1 MNITYLWAVPV
12 VLVLALAGWLALRRR
27 AHRPQR
33 APVQAGPAGQPA
45 ADAGAEAALRA
56 SIQAA
61 IQLPGDAPGR
71 APNAAA
77 GTSKV
82 ASNASNAGNDSPN
95 HAVNH
100 AVSAAANAAAN
111 ANANANANA
120 SVLAQ
125 RQAATEALR
134 QARRRM
140 ADEAV
145 RLEAER
151 LARQAAPPPA
161 APQRVPRPAGPAAAP
176 DAAQRPQAAHRPAV
190 APGTAPAPLSAAAPV
205 AARAAVPAASP
216 ARRPP
221 EPAGPAAPLLGPQSI
236 QLAGSRAPGQPLA
249 PAGLAPLR
257 PAGPPTVLVADDSK
271 VVRVKTG
278 RLLEK
283 QGWRVLLAEDG
294 QAALQWLQSESPD
307 LLVTDVEMPGLDGF
321 ELTRRLRASARWARL
336 PVIMVTSSDDKH
348 RDEAFAIG
356 VNVLLGKPY
365 ADEALLAHAK
375 QLLPSALRRAEAG
388 TALH

>member
-1 MNITYLWAVPV
+1 MNTTYLWAVPV

-27 AHRPQR
+27 ARPPQR
-33 APVQAGPAGQPA
+33 PPLHAGSAGQPA
-45 ADAGAEAALRA
+45 ADAAAEAALRA
-56 SIQAA
+56 SIRAA
-61 IQLPGDAPGR
+61 IQVPGDEPSP
-71 APNAAA
+71 APNVATGASTA
-77 GTSKV
+77 GHS
-82 ASNASNAGNDSPN
+82 AGHNAGNT
-95 HAVNH
+95 A
-100 AVSAAANAAAN
+100 
-111 ANANANANA
+111 A

-145 RLEAER
+145 RQEAER
-151 LARQAAPPPA
+151 LARQAAPLPVA
-161 APQRVPRPAGPAAAP
+161 RQRMARPAGPAAAP
-176 DAAQRPQAAHRPAV
+176 AAVAPNTSPRPQAAHRPAA
-190 APGTAPAPLSAAAPV
+190 APGAAPAAAPTAPATAIPI
-205 AARAAVPAASP
+205 AARAALPASP
-216 ARRPP
+216 ARPP
-221 EPAGPAAPLLGPQSI
+221 PQPTAPVAQLLGPQSI

-257 PAGPPTVLVADDSK
+257 PPGPPTVLVADDSK

-294 QAALQWLQSESPD
+294 QAAVQLLQSESLD
-307 LLVTDVEMPGLDGF
+307 LLITDVEMPGLDGF

-348 RDEAFAIG
+348 RDEAFAVG

-365 ADEALLAHAK
+365 ADEALVAHAK
-375 QLLPSALRRAEAG
+375 QLLPSALRRAQAG

>member
-1 MNITYLWAVPV
+1 MNTTYLWAVPV
-12 VLVLALAGWLALRRR
+12 VLALAVAGWMALRRR
-27 AHRPQR
+27 PGPPQR
-33 APVQAGPAGQPA
+33 RPVPAGPAGQPA
-45 ADAGAEAALRA
+45 DDAAAEAALRA

-61 IQLPGDAPGR
+61 IQVAGDGSGP
-71 APNAAA
+71 APNAATTA
-77 GTSKV
+77 R
-82 ASNASNAGNDSPN
+82 
-95 HAVNH
+95 
-100 AVSAAANAAAN
+100 NAARTAAKTAAHPLAN
-111 ANANANANA
+111 PAA

-125 RQAATEALR
+125 RHAATEALR

-145 RLEAER
+145 RLEADR
-151 LARQAAPPPA
+151 LAQQAAPPPTP
-161 APQRVPRPAGPAAAP
+161 PQRALRPAAAP
-176 DAAQRPQAAHRPAV
+176 SAGSALP
-190 APGTAPAPLSAAAPV
+190 PLSAHPFTAAPIT
-205 AARAAVPAASP
+205 ARPPAHTTSP
-216 ARRPP
+216 VRRPA
-221 EPAGPAAPLLGPQSI
+221 EPAGPAVSLLGPQSI
-236 QLAGSRAPGQPLA
+236 QLAGGRAPGQRPPL
-249 PAGLAPLR
+249 AGLAPLR
-257 PAGPPTVLVADDSK
+257 PPGPPTVLVADDSK

-294 QAALQWLQSESPD
+294 QAALHLLQTESPD

-348 RDEAFAIG
+348 RDEAFAVG

-365 ADEALLAHAK
+365 ADEALVAQAQ

>member
-1 MNITYLWAVPV
+1 MNTTDLWAVLV
-12 VLVLALAGWLALRRR
+12 VLVLAVAGWLALLRR
-27 AHRPQR
+27 ARPAQR
-33 APVQAGPAGQPA
+33 PPGPAGLAGQPA
-45 ADAGAEAALRA
+45 ADAAAEAALRA

-71 APNAAA
+71 APAVATGKRNTADAA
-77 GTSKV
+77 T
-82 ASNASNAGNDSPN
+82 N
-95 HAVNH
+95 
-100 AVSAAANAAAN
+100 ANAAAN
-111 ANANANANA
+111 AAPNAATSRAA

-145 RLEAER
+145 RLEADR
-151 LARQAAPPPA
+151 LARPAAPPPA
-161 APQRVPRPAGPAAAP
+161 APKRVPRPSEPVGP
-176 DAAQRPQAAHRPAV
+176 
-190 APGTAPAPLSAAAPV
+190 T
-205 AARAAVPAASP
+205 
-216 ARRPP
+216 
-221 EPAGPAAPLLGPQSI
+221 APLLGPQSI
-236 QLAGSRAPGQPLA
+236 QLTASRAPGQPLT

-257 PAGPPTVLVADDSK
+257 PPGPPTVLVADDSK

-294 QAALQWLQSESPD
+294 HTALKLLQTESPD

-348 RDEAFAIG
+348 RDEAFAVGI
-356 VNVLLGKPY
+356 NVLLGKPY
-365 ADEALLAHAK
+365 ADEALLAHAQ
-375 QLLPSALRRAEAG
+375 QLLPSALRRVEAG

>member
-1 MNITYLWAVPV
+1 MNTTYLWAGSV

-27 AHRPQR
+27 ARSPQR
-33 APVQAGPAGQPA
+33 PPFHVGSASQPA
-45 ADAGAEAALRA
+45 ADAAAEAALRA

-61 IQLPGDAPGR
+61 IQVPGDEPSP
-71 APNAAA
+71 APN
-77 GTSKV
+77 V
-82 ASNASNAGNDSPN
+82 ATGANGAYNSAGNIAGHNSGN
-95 HAVNH
+95 TA
-100 AVSAAANAAAN
+100 
-111 ANANANANA
+111 A

-145 RLEAER
+145 RQEADR
-151 LARQAAPPPA
+151 LARQAAPPPV
-161 APQRVPRPAGPAAAP
+161 APQRMARPAGPAAAP
-176 DAAQRPQAAHRPAV
+176 AAVAPNTLPRPQAAHRPAA
-190 APGTAPAPLSAAAPV
+190 APGAAPAAAATAPATAVPI
-205 AARAAVPAASP
+205 AARAALPASP
-216 ARRPP
+216 ARPP
-221 EPAGPAAPLLGPQSI
+221 PQPTAPVAQLLGPQSI
-236 QLAGSRAPGQPLA
+236 QLAGSRAPGQPPA

-257 PAGPPTVLVADDSK
+257 PPGPPTVLVADDSK

-294 QAALQWLQSESPD
+294 QAAVQLLQSESPD
-307 LLVTDVEMPGLDGF
+307 LLITDVEMPGLDGF

-348 RDEAFAIG
+348 RDEAFAVG

-365 ADEALLAHAK
+365 ADEALVAHAK
-375 QLLPSALRRAEAG
+375 QLLPSALRRAQAG

>member
-1 MNITYLWAVPV
+1 MNTTYLWAVSV
-12 VLVLALAGWLALRRR
+12 VLVLAVAGWLALRRR
-27 AHRPQR
+27 ARPPQR
-33 APVQAGPAGQPA
+33 PPVQAGLAGRPV
-45 ADAGAEAALRA
+45 ADAAASAALRA

-61 IQLPGDAPGR
+61 IQVSGNEPGR
-71 APNAAA
+71 APA
-77 GTSKV
+77 V
-82 ASNASNAGNDSPN
+82 ASAKPN
-95 HAVNH
+95 P
-100 AVSAAANAAAN
+100 ANAATGSA
-111 ANANANANA
+111 A

-145 RLEAER
+145 RLEADR
-151 LARQAAPPPA
+151 VARQAALSPA
-161 APQRVPRPAGPAAAP
+161 APKRMP
-176 DAAQRPQAAHRPAV
+176 
-190 APGTAPAPLSAAAPV
+190 
-205 AARAAVPAASP
+205 
-216 ARRPP
+216 RPP

-236 QLAGSRAPGQPLA
+236 QLTGSRAPGQPLA

-257 PAGPPTVLVADDSK
+257 PPGPPTVLVADDSK

-294 QAALQWLQSESPD
+294 QTALKLLQTESPD

-348 RDEAFAIG
+348 RDEAFAVGI
-356 VNVLLGKPY
+356 NVLLGKPY
-365 ADEALLAHAK
+365 ADEALLAHVQ
-375 QLLPSALRRAEAG
+375 QLRPSALRRAEAG
-388 TALH
+388 AALH